1 MCLISACNRG
11 SKFGTW
17 NCGPLL
23 QALCNILTNNMS
35 DPCFP
40 FSATTMSCLARG
52 ETVNGPKVFSFET
65 LPRAARQLGG
75 KKECTFIL
83 DATLLAISKT
93 KNTTK
98 TTNNGPQA
106 QLLQVWRSIW
116 ADKNEGNFQFQK
128 HTDIKKSLEENDVG
142 VRGLLFI
149 NPPLP
154 MTLQATEFLSSY
166 IVNLLLLHTSSFS
179 LLTWIHVHVES

>member
-1 MCLISACNRG
+1 MCLISACKMGLEIVDLYYKHCVIFWQITCLIPVSPFPPPPCPVWHAERRWMDP
-11 SKFGTW
+11 KCF
-17 NCGPLL
+17 LL
-23 QALCNILTNNMS
+23 RLCQG
-35 DPCFP
+35 
-40 FSATTMSCLARG
+40 R
-52 ETVNGPKVFSFET
+52 
-65 LPRAARQLGG
+65 LGNWVE

-98 TTNNGPQA
+98 TTNNGPQP

-128 HTDIKKSLEENDVG
+128 HTDIKKSLEETDVG
-142 VRGLLFI
+142 GRGLLFI